1 MNRSTPPLRQV
12 LLAYALLGSILA
24 AAWFAAG
31 QPLMTRLAQGNARI
45 ATLAAR
51 VDTLEQAAA
60 RDAALRSDIAGEQ
73 IERLRAFIRR
83 ATVDAETL
91 QVGGSLLQRRLTAII
106 EEHGGIPGN
115 IRVATDP
122 DTAMMT
128 VSARFAADLPDL
140 AAVLFDVARAERPLM
155 FVDLLS
161 IRRRDQYLNLEGA
174 DRAGNTDLVIQ
185 LDISAFSGS
194 APANGSG

>member
-1 MNRSTPPLRQV
+1 MNRSAPPLRQV

-31 QPLMTRLAQGNARI
+31 QPLKTRLAQGATRIEALEARI
-45 ATLAAR
+45 DA
-51 VDTLEQAAA
+51 LEQAAA
-60 RDAALRSDIAGEQ
+60 RDAALRPDAAAEQ
-73 IERLRAFIRR
+73 IERLRQFIRR

-106 EEHGGIPGN
+106 EKHGGEPGN
-115 IRVATDP
+115 IRVTTDP
-122 DTAMMT
+122 DTAVMS

-140 AAVLFDVARAERPLM
+140 AAVLLDVARAERPLM

-161 IRRRDQYLNLEGA
+161 IRRRDRYLDLGSE
-174 DRAGNTDLVIQ
+174 DRAGNPDLVVQ
-185 LDISAFSGS
+185 LDISAFWNP
-194 APANGSG
+194 APADGSG